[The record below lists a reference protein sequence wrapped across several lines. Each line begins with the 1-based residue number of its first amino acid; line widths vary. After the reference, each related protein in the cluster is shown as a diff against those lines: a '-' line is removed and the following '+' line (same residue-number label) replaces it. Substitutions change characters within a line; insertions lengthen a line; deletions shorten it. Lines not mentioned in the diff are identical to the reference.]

1 MLFAPCAFSMF
12 PGMIDADVES
22 VQTKIFTGGKK
33 MGEQE
38 LIEKNMTLT
47 IEFSKYIFE
56 HPKFEDKIPKGA
68 QVVLLPEYD
77 DDLSAYNLKI
87 AKKQKEKG
95 QPVVYVKIEKLLAPR
110 LSRVSKAALE
120 VKYG

>member
-1 MLFAPCAFSMF
+1 M
-12 PGMIDADVES
+12 E
-22 VQTKIFTGGKK
+22 
-33 MGEQE
+33 EQE

>member
-1 MLFAPCAFSMF
+1 MS
-12 PGMIDADVES
+12 ER
-22 VQTKIFTGGKK
+22 
-33 MGEQE
+33 E
-38 LIEKNMTLT
+38 LIEKNMTLS

-77 DDLSAYNLKI
+77 EELSAYNLRI
-87 AKKQKEKG
+87 AEKQREKG
-95 QPVVYVKIEKLLAPR
+95 QPIVYVKIEKLLAPR
-110 LSRVSKAALE
+110 LSRVSRAALE

>member
-38 LIEKNMTLT
+38 LIEKNVTLT
-47 IEFSKYIFE
+47 I
-56 HPKFEDKIPKGA
+56 
-68 QVVLLPEYD
+68 
-77 DDLSAYNLKI
+77 
-87 AKKQKEKG
+87 
-95 QPVVYVKIEKLLAPR
+95 
-110 LSRVSKAALE
+110 
-120 VKYG
+120 